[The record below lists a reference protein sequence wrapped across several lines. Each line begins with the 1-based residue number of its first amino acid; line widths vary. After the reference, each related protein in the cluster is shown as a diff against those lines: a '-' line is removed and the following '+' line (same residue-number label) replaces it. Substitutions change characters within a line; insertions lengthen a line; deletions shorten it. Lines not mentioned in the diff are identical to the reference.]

1 MLQVLNARERN
12 EAFLQFLLFFL
23 LTTALIVGAVY
34 FNFAVPQTEKKQLRE
49 EVFDFR
55 SENFDQQK
63 FVTEME
69 GSRRLL
75 ESYDSL
81 SKIGKSTVRVE
92 EQLRQSLV
100 DLKKLSKGEDSS
112 AYGKLNNTVIYA
124 FAELK
129 ETKGRLN
136 QLNSQLQELN
146 QVKMDLVNC
155 NAQLDNFR
163 RQYDKL
169 SNPQ

>member
-1 MLQVLNARERN
+1 MLQVLNGRERN

-23 LTTALIVGAVY
+23 LTTALIVGAIY
-34 FNFAVPQTEKKQLRE
+34 FNFAVPETEKKQLRG
-49 EVFDFR
+49 EVFDYR
-55 SENFDQQK
+55 ADNFNQQK
-63 FVTEME
+63 FVIQME

-81 SKIGKSTVRVE
+81 SKIGKSTVRAE

-100 DLKKLSKGEDSS
+100 DLKKLSKGDDSS
-112 AYGKLNNTVIYA
+112 AYSKLNNTVIYA

-129 ETKGRLN
+129 ETKSRLN
-136 QLNSQLQELN
+136 DISSQIKELN
-146 QVKMDLVNC
+146 QVKADLVTC

-169 SNPQ
+169 GTQQ